1 MLEVDIFVSGV
12 GITPFGKHNEY
23 SLKELMLRAAKDA
36 LNDAGNPKI
45 DAVIVGNFMGG
56 AITNQEILG
65 SMLVNDLGLG
75 YIPSLK
81 VEGACASGGIAIRQ
95 AVIGILS
102 GAYENVLVV
111 GGEKMKHAS
120 TEVVTQAIN
129 AAMDNGSSEKNAGL
143 TFPGFFGLL
152 ANRYMYESGATKEHL
167 ANVVLQNRSYAVNNP
182 MAQFQKPATLEEV
195 MQAKQITDPLGLFDC
210 SPITD
215 GAASV
220 VLSKNPSGIK
230 IRASVQVSGPT
241 NIQDLDSILQIPAII
256 ESGKLAY
263 EQASLGPSDIDV
275 VEVHDCFSITE
286 LLAIEGLGFS
296 NRLEGWRFIQEGHAG
311 LNGKTPINTSG
322 GLLSRGH
329 PIGATGVAQF
339 IQIVLQLRGQAC
351 NQVERARIGMA
362 QNLGGT
368 GAYSVV
374 HVLERV

>member
-1 MLEVDIFVSGV
+1 MDVYVSGV
-12 GITPFGKHNEY
+12 GIIPFGKHIES
-23 SLKELMLRAAKDA
+23 SLKDLLLNAARDALKDA
-36 LNDAGNPKI
+36 GYPKI
-45 DAVIVGNFMGG
+45 DAVFVGNFMGG
-56 AITNQEILG
+56 ALTNQEILG
-65 SMLVNDLGLG
+65 AMLVNDLELG

-129 AAMDNGSSEKNAGL
+129 AAMDHHSSEKNAGL

-182 MAQFQKPATLEEV
+182 LAQFQKQTTLEEV
-195 MQAKQITDPLGLFDC
+195 MQAKQITNPLGLFDC

-220 VLSKNPSGIK
+220 VLSKTPSPIK

-241 NIQDLDSILQIPAII
+241 TMQDLESIIQIPAII
-256 ESGKLAY
+256 ESGKQAY
-263 EQASLGPSDIDV
+263 EQAKLGPSEIDV
-275 VEVHDCFSITE
+275 VEIHDCFSITE
-286 LLAIEGLGFS
+286 LLAIEGLGFA
-296 NRLEGWRFIQEGHAG
+296 NHLEGWKFIQDGEAG
-311 LNGKTPINTSG
+311 INGKTPINTSG

-339 IQIVLQLRGQAC
+339 IQIVEQLRGAAV
-351 NQVERARIGMA
+351 NQVENARIGMA

-374 HVLERV
+374 NILERV

>member
-1 MLEVDIFVSGV
+1 MDVFVSGV
-12 GITPFGKHNEY
+12 GITPFGKHIEH
-23 SLKELMLRAAKDA
+23 SLKELLLQAARDA
-36 LNDAGNPKI
+36 LRDAGHPKI
-45 DAVIVGNFMGG
+45 DAVFVGNFMGG
-56 AITNQEILG
+56 AIANQEILG
-65 SMLVNDLGLG
+65 AMLVNDLELG
-75 YIPSLK
+75 HIPSLK

-102 GAYENVLVV
+102 GTYENVLVV
-111 GGEKMKHAS
+111 GGEKMKHAA
-120 TEVVTQAIN
+120 TDVVTQAIN
-129 AAMDNGSSEKNAGL
+129 AAMDNDSSEKNAGL

-167 ANVVLQNRSYAVNNP
+167 ANVVLQNRSYAINNP
-182 MAQFQKPATLEEV
+182 LAQFRKPTTMEEV
-195 MQAKQITDPLGLFDC
+195 MQAKQITEPLGLFDC

-220 VLSKNPSGIK
+220 VLSRNPSAVK

-256 ESGKLAY
+256 NSGKLAY
-263 EQASLGPSDIDV
+263 EQAGLGPSDIDV

-296 NRLEGWRFIQEGHAG
+296 NRLEGWRFIEEGQAG
-311 LNGKTPINTSG
+311 INGKTPINTSG

-329 PIGATGVAQF
+329 PIGATGTAQF
-339 IQIVLQLRGQAC
+339 VQIVLQLRGEAV
-351 NQVERARIGMA
+351 NQVKNARIAMS